1 MKAFAFLLLISFA
14 FVAAD
19 FDYQGEFL
27 ESIFFFLKLNF
38 NLVWQYDFLNIFFF
52 SDDSEDEG
60 SGRLTV
66 MKLFIYCILIGC
78 S

>member
-19 FDYQGEFL
+19 FDYQGEFF
-27 ESIFFFLKLNF
+27 ESILFFFETQFQLQFDNMT
-38 NLVWQYDFLNIFFF
+38 FLTFVF

-66 MKLFIYCILIGC
+66 IKLFIYCILIGC